1 MGKLMESLSASFI
14 AITLPLFTLEVFLS
28 FLFVNFIKKIRNNRA
43 HLELPF
49 IWNVRPFNED

>member
-1 MGKLMESLSASFI
+1 MGKIMETFTSSLI

-28 FLFVNFIKKIRNNRA
+28 FLFINFIHKIRSSHA

-49 IWNVRPFNED
+49 MWNARPFNED